1 MDIKSVAKAHGYTMV
16 QVAERMG
23 ISKGGLSQSINGN
36 PTITSLRAV
45 AKAIGCEVGDFFKD
59 EMTEEKESSPV
70 MRCPQCGKEL
80 KIKFESVESE

>member
-59 EMTEEKESSPV
+59 EMTQTESSAPIL
-70 MRCPQCGKEL
+70 RCPHCGKDIRISIE
-80 KIKFESVESE
+80 KVEAE